1 MKKAI
6 FIWQNSPVFSGAVRD
21 GGPLRVKAVHFLK
34 KLQEVLDEQG
44 LDWQVE
50 LDDTYAD
57 IYELINKDFDL
68 LIFTPG
74 GKTRF
79 YIPRKW
85 KEKLKDIPKIYLEM
99 LEYHNVDVRKTVS
112 IMSSIKCNE

>member
-1 MKKAI
+1 MRKAI
-6 FIWQNSPVFSGAVRD
+6 FIWQDSPVFTAFVRE
-21 GGPLRVKAVHFLK
+21 GGVYKVKAVHFLK
-34 KLQEVLDEQG
+34 KLQEVLDEEG

-57 IYELINKDFDL
+57 IYELIEKDFDL

-85 KEKLKDIPKIYLEM
+85 KEKLKNIPKIYLEM
-99 LEYHNVDVRKTVS
+99 LEYHNVDVSKTVN
-112 IMSSIKCNE
+112 IMSSIKCDE